1 MEKSSCNV
9 SIQPVASERLLRIKG
24 NQRLTALG
32 FVNVPSF
39 YVSNNELCDI
49 TITELG
55 R

>member
-1 MEKSSCNV
+1 MEKPSCNV
-9 SIQPVASERLLRIKG
+9 SIKPVANERLMGIEG
-24 NQRLTALG
+24 NKRLTALVI
-32 FVNVPSF
+32 VNVPSF